1 MGELKISE
9 GTSSNAAITNQSQPS
24 IVKTI
29 SDRNSRIT
37 NQSKPSMVKTI
48 ADRRMFYGICIHILL
63 VPSQERI
70 WWSEQ
75 TLFEVQKMELAL
87 KQEQKTSRFD
97 HVWFIRLW
105 ISSWCFGRFRRW
117 PSWLRVRSCFRIY
130 FEELHKTTAG
140 LREQFRRQLEGQGHG
155 EVKLTRCS
163 HKCEIIC
170 FNLGVMQLLI
180 M

>member
-9 GTSSNAAITNQSQPS
+9 GTSNNAAITNQSQPS

-29 SDRNSRIT
+29 SDRNSGITNQSQPSIVKTISDRNSGIT

-97 HVWFIRLW
+97 HV
-105 ISSWCFGRFRRW
+105 
-117 PSWLRVRSCFRIY
+117 
-130 FEELHKTTAG
+130 
-140 LREQFRRQLEGQGHG
+140 
-155 EVKLTRCS
+155 
-163 HKCEIIC
+163 
-170 FNLGVMQLLI
+170 
-180 M
+180 